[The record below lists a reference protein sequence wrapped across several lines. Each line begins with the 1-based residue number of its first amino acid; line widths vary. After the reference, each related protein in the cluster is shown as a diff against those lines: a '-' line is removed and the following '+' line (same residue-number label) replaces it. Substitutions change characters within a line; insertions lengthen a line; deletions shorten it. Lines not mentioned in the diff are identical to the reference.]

1 MKCSC
6 CSKKLSLVDQV
17 AGKCICGSSFC
28 MEHRLPEAHLCKHDY
43 QKAFMEKA
51 SSNLCVVVAPKVER
65 I

>member
-17 AGKCICGSSFC
+17 AGKCLCGYTYC
-28 MEHRLPEAHLCKHDY
+28 MEHRLAESHQCSYNH
-43 QKAFMEKA
+43 QKAFIEKA
-51 SSNLCVVVAPKVER
+51 GSNLCVVVASKIER